1 MKSKRKE
8 VVATTT
14 KEVVVEPVVAV
25 EDQEAEDV
33 PRVVAA
39 EVAAEAE
46 EDDTARMVANPTPQR
61 MVVGRTRKET
71 KATLGVGMRKRT
83 EDGAGISAMN
93 SQTSY
98 IIPWLQYRRLKQ
110 VLLLDCPLL
119 LVLLEDVVV
128 LR

>member
-1 MKSKRKE
+1 MKSRLR
-8 VVATTT
+8 VAVTTT

-25 EDQEAEDV
+25 EDQEAEDA

-46 EDDTARMVANPTPQR
+46 EDDTARTVANPTPQR
-61 MVVGRTRKET
+61 TAVGRVRKET

-83 EDGAGISAMN
+83 EDGARISAMN

-98 IIPWLQYRRLKQ
+98 IIPWFQYRRLKQ

-119 LVLLEDVVV
+119 LVLLEDVGV

>member
-1 MKSKRKE
+1 MKSKLR

-61 MVVGRTRKET
+61 MVVGRIRKAT